1 MTRDKRLDIKLSP
14 EERRALEILA
24 AREGRTF
31 SELARELLRSS
42 IEARGLQV
50 VGLIDLLY
58 KPDAPKEANH
68 EG

>member
-1 MTRDKRLDIKLSP
+1 MTREKRLDIRLSP

-24 AREGRTF
+24 AREGRKL

-50 VGLIDLLY
+50 VGLMDVLY
-58 KPDAPKEANH
+58 KSEAGN
-68 EG
+68 EAKYE